1 MYEEHPVFEP
11 PPDRDTSLWRYM
23 DFTKFA
29 WMLDQRAL
37 FFSRADLLGDRFE
50 GAYSA
55 ANIALRPV
63 VYGEHAEQ
71 MSARFEPIHRALP
84 RYTVVNCW
92 HMNESESAAMWRLYL
107 KSGEGVA
114 IRSTFR
120 RLTESFSEFESA
132 VYIGV
137 VKYADY
143 EREWIPERNSL
154 STFVHKR
161 RSFEH
166 EREVR
171 AIRQDL
177 SPDDSGRIDLTR
189 ERFAAGEA
197 VPVRLDTLI
206 ERVYV
211 APGAAT
217 WLRDLVASVAL
228 RFGLDAEIVQSRLDA
243 DPVY

>member
-1 MYEEHPVFEP
+1 
-11 PPDRDTSLWRYM
+11 
-23 DFTKFA
+23 
-29 WMLDQRAL
+29 MLDQRAL

-63 VYGEHAEQ
+63 VYGEHAELMGEQ
-71 MSARFEPIHRALP
+71 VEPFRQALP

-92 HMNESESAAMWRLYL
+92 HMNEGGSAAMWRLYL

-114 IRSTFR
+114 IRSTFQ
-120 RLTESFSEFESA
+120 RLTESFSEFEPA

-143 EREWIPERNSL
+143 EREWIPEGYTL
-154 STFVHKR
+154 YPFVHKR

-171 AIRQDL
+171 ALRQEL
-177 SPDDSGRIDLTR
+177 AYDDDGGIDLTR
-189 ERFAAGEA
+189 ERFTAGEA
-197 VPVRLDTLI
+197 VPVRLDPLI
-206 ERVYV
+206 ERVYI

-217 WLRDLVASVAL
+217 WLRDLVASVAS
-228 RFGLDAEIVQSRLDA
+228 RFGLDAEIVQARLDA